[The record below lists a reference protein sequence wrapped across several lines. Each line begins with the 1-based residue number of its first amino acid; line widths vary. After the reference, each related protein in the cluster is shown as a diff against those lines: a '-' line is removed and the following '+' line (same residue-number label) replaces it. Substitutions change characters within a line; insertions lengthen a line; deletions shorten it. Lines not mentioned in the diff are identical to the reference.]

1 MQSDY
6 ALSMRVVFYTMAGVM
21 AVAFVVALIGMP
33 AGRVEVVPG
42 DDEMPEKQD
51 SVSGG
56 RPDGVRDRT

>member
-1 MQSDY
+1 
-6 ALSMRVVFYTMAGVM
+6 VM

-51 SVSGG
+51 SLSAG
-56 RPDGVRDRT
+56 RRDRVRGRT